1 MNTKH
6 PPGPPMTLGN
16 MGLLYQKWRDDF
28 GQDDDDVLV
37 VQGPS
42 ALFNPRLDPG
52 MIARQSG
59 RPGSRRE

>member
-1 MNTKH
+1 
-6 PPGPPMTLGN
+6 MTLGN